1 MTVELLGDDA
11 ALIRVCLMPV
21 NDTMQKRSNPS
32 NTARLH
38 LMNWMGQGQRDE
50 NLFYHARYKIIQY
63 LTKRTESRSIF
74 SGESSNVNVDNGS
87 RIIKHGN
94 IKNVLR
100 C

>member
-11 ALIRVCLMPV
+11 ALIGVCLMPV

-32 NTARLH
+32 NTARVH
-38 LMNWMGQGQRDE
+38 LMNWMGQGQHDE
-50 NLFYHARYKIIQY
+50 NLFYARYKIIQY
-63 LTKRTESRSIF
+63 LNQRSESRSIF

-87 RIIKHGN
+87 RIIKQGN